1 MFKLLMNLFFD
12 ITGAIF
18 FILKI
23 VVVGIGK
30 VFAFLVGAVVS
41 SAGSDNSTDSLGFP
55 GIDGGPP
62 RYDVTSPR
70 LEDRLLTECDD

>member
-41 SAGSDNSTDSLGFP
+41 SAGSDNRHENTET
-55 GIDGGPP
+55 GIRPSRIDQTSYL
-62 RYDVTSPR
+62 YD
-70 LEDRLLTECDD
+70 DRFISMHDD